1 MKILA
6 PGLIGAL
13 VYLPLPAAAVLLD
26 CDINAD
32 HIYTCVE
39 IGASATV
46 ADPQVRQESTA
57 SPQTYGEEYQRYLEQ
72 AQQRCVYNEPR
83 RRSAGK
89 NTGAALR
96 VEELKSARAEY
107 DQCIRETA
115 RKIWLENNPPDTSKP

>member
-1 MKILA
+1 MKFLA
-6 PGLIGAL
+6 PGLIGTL
-13 VYLPLPAAAVLLD
+13 VCLPLPAAAVLLD
-26 CDINAD
+26 CDISAD
-32 HIYTCVE
+32 RIYTCVE
-39 IGASATV
+39 IGGSATG
-46 ADPQVRQESTA
+46 AGPQVHQESA
-57 SPQTYGEEYQRYLEQ
+57 AGSQVYGEEYRRYREQ
-72 AQQRCVYNEPR
+72 AQQRCVYNAPR